1 MNVKRFVLGFV
12 AVFVASQV
20 LGFVI
25 HQVLLGATYASLAD
39 VWRPEAEMMA
49 KMWMMWIT
57 GGLWTVLFCYIFTRG
72 YEDKGIMEGLR
83 FGLLIGLFW
92 IPFAYESHVIY
103 PVPIGLAHNSTRRN
117 TMTWSP
123 RARLGGIA
131 HGLVFWRMNWF
142 PAFSTHR
149 PHCPGSYQRELR
161 IERYGL
167 RF

>member
-49 KMWMMWIT
+49 KMWMMWLT

-72 YEDKGIMEGLR
+72 YED
-83 FGLLIGLFW
+83 
-92 IPFAYESHVIY
+92 
-103 PVPIGLAHNSTRRN
+103 
-117 TMTWSP
+117 
-123 RARLGGIA
+123 
-131 HGLVFWRMNWF
+131 
-142 PAFSTHR
+142 
-149 PHCPGSYQRELR
+149 
-161 IERYGL
+161 
-167 RF
+167 